1 MYSFIAVSFLD
12 DDGCGRAG
20 RAAGTEPGRRGPS
33 STPGWCWGDG
43 RSWRPTGTTGPA
55 LLAQGLAGL
64 GGPSG
69 VGVDAL
75 EAIGD
80 GGVEQ
85 VLVHGGS
92 FS

>member
-1 MYSFIAVSFLD
+1 V
-12 DDGCGRAG
+12 
-20 RAAGTEPGRRGPS
+20 
-33 STPGWCWGDG
+33 
-43 RSWRPTGTTGPA
+43 TTGPA